1 MHYSLNEQLETVPYT
16 VICYIQV
23 SLKEG
28 LTVFYVLKMIMLCDL
43 VRKLK
48 KYLLPMREIIF
59 VF

>member
-28 LTVFYVLKMIMLCDL
+28 LTILCTKNDN
-43 VRKLK
+43 V
-48 KYLLPMREIIF
+48 MWSC
-59 VF
+59 